1 MDDAPVSA
9 VPEPLRFSSPADID
23 DFVDHLRRFES
34 GELSPDQFKV
44 YRLTRGTYGQ
54 RQQNVNM
61 LRVKIPQGVLA
72 APQVDRLADIADE
85 YSRGFGHVTTRQNV
99 QFHFVPLARVPEA
112 MERLDEV
119 GLTMREACGGT
130 VRNVTA
136 CALAGVC
143 NGAAFDVTPYG
154 QAVTRHFLRNPIC
167 QALPR
172 KFKIALSGC
181 GDDCAQ
187 GAINDVAILAR
198 VRNSERGF
206 ELRVGGGLSTSPE
219 DAHPLEEFVPADRL
233 LPVLEAVVRVFDRTG
248 NRQNKSRAR
257 LKYVIRKLGM
267 DGFRKE
273 YEAELAKIDADGRGR
288 IAIDV
293 SNEVRPDAVLR
304 LRAPVRQTAS
314 EDGFERF
321 YASNCIKQRQSGYYA
336 VIARLDRGDITS
348 AQLRGVAKL
357 ARQFSDGTVRLSNEQ
372 NLVFRFVPEAS
383 LTALHAELVALG
395 LGRFGA
401 RTIHD
406 VTSCPGSDT
415 CNLAVTRSRELTS
428 AVEQALGAATGA
440 AAEAVKAA
448 ESLDIKIS
456 GCPNSCGQHH
466 VAALGFHGTMR
477 RVGGQTVPEY
487 QLHLGGGIAREGAT
501 FGRQIVKLPARRV
514 PAAVI
519 RLLELYQKER
529 TEGEA
534 PLAYFRRVEADV
546 VKNAVADLAAFD
558 AATAPAEDWLDHGDD
573 APFKVAIG
581 QGECAV

>member
-54 RQQNVNM
+54 RQQEVNM

-72 APQVDRLADIADE
+72 APQGERLADIADE

-99 QFHFVPLARVPEA
+99 QFHFVPLKRVPEA
-112 MERLDEV
+112 MERLNEV

-187 GAINDVAILAR
+187 GAINDVAVLAR

-206 ELRVGGGLSTSPE
+206 EVRVGGGLSTSPE
-219 DAHPLEEFVPADRL
+219 DAHPLEDFVPADRL

-257 LKYVIRKLGM
+257 LKYVIRKIGI

-273 YEAELAKIDADGRGR
+273 
-288 IAIDV
+288 
-293 SNEVRPDAVLR
+293 
-304 LRAPVRQTAS
+304 
-314 EDGFERF
+314 
-321 YASNCIKQRQSGYYA
+321 
-336 VIARLDRGDITS
+336 
-348 AQLRGVAKL
+348 
-357 ARQFSDGTVRLSNEQ
+357 
-372 NLVFRFVPEAS
+372 
-383 LTALHAELVALG
+383 
-395 LGRFGA
+395 
-401 RTIHD
+401 
-406 VTSCPGSDT
+406 
-415 CNLAVTRSRELTS
+415 
-428 AVEQALGAATGA
+428 
-440 AAEAVKAA
+440 
-448 ESLDIKIS
+448 
-456 GCPNSCGQHH
+456 
-466 VAALGFHGTMR
+466 
-477 RVGGQTVPEY
+477 
-487 QLHLGGGIAREGAT
+487 
-501 FGRQIVKLPARRV
+501 
-514 PAAVI
+514 
-519 RLLELYQKER
+519 
-529 TEGEA
+529 
-534 PLAYFRRVEADV
+534 
-546 VKNAVADLAAFD
+546 
-558 AATAPAEDWLDHGDD
+558 
-573 APFKVAIG
+573 
-581 QGECAV
+581 